1 MMYPTLIDWLML
13 ALCAVLVLP
22 WLLGGLL
29 VIKDMKEKYDRRDDT
44 SHRP

>member
-1 MMYPTLIDWLML
+1 MYPAWVDWLML

-29 VIKDMKEKYDRRDDT
+29 VLKDFKEKYDRRTNT
-44 SHRP
+44 SDRP